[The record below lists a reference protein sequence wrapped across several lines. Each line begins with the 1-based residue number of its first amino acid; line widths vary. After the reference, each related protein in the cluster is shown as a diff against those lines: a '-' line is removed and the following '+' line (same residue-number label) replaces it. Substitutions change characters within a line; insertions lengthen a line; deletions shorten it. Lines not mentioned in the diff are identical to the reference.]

1 MSTPYVSLKVI
12 GMQNRGGGV
21 LQRCIHFF
29 FILLH
34 CTGVKI
40 KVKVVTLEHAAKA
53 QRWSRGIASSFLP
66 STSAL
71 DGGWVVNATHWQLYP
86 RERLGIP
93 CIGGWVGHRTVLDGS
108 GKSTPSPEF
117 DPRTVQPVASRCTD

>member
-21 LQRCIHFF
+21 LQPCIHFF
-29 FILLH
+29 LFCFIAPVL
-34 CTGVKI
+34 
-40 KVKVVTLEHAAKA
+40 KVKVVALEHAAKA

-117 DPRTVQPVASRCTD
+117 DPRTVQPVASRYTD